1 MKKTKVKT
9 KVKKG
14 KNVRIR
20 NEKAITLIAL
30 IVTIIVLLILAGV
43 TIATLTGENGIL
55 TRANDAKEKTEEAS
69 EKENT
74 ILSQYDTIIKQE
86 TGEAWKQNKTI
97 VSKGDTVLEV
107 GDYVDYQS
115 GVAGYQDENGWR
127 VLGAEDGKL
136 LLLSTYLVTDNY
148 TLSGAEDYL
157 NDTGVKKLNA
167 ECEKYGNGL
176 YATGARSVKAEDIDR
191 ITGYNPEKTGN
202 GEIYEKG
209 QIDEYGNE
217 VTYKIENG
225 YVTYSSKN
233 GNGTSEYTSF
243 TMPDG
248 RVLGKDIN
256 EVTLKTNAYY
266 YWPTTLTN
274 NWKDEEVGLTDTSKA
289 YNMLF
294 TDPTDESSYIG
305 YWLANSYIETR
316 TTGVVWGIYGV
327 PGGFNKGNIGLYRSY
342 DGDRTASYG
351 IRAVVSIEDYVV
363 LNGNGENRWMLTK

>member
-1 MKKTKVKT
+1 MKSIKKSKNLTNFRYW
-9 KVKKG
+9 KG
-14 KNVRIR
+14 KSG
-20 NEKAITLIAL
+20 ITLIAL
-30 IVTIIVLLILAGV
+30 VITIIVLLILAGV

-74 ILSQYDTIIKQE
+74 ILYQYDTIIKQE

-202 GEIYEKG
+202 GEIYKKG

-217 VTYKIENG
+217 VTYKMENG
-225 YVTYSSKN
+225 NVIYSSKN
-233 GNGTSEYTSF
+233 GSGTSENTNF

-248 RVLGKDIN
+248 RKLGTDIN
-256 EVTLKTNAYY
+256 EVTLKSNAYFY
-266 YWPTTLTN
+266 DSTTLTN
-274 NWKDEEVGLTDTSKA
+274 NWQDEKKGLSDTSEVF
-289 YNMLF
+289 YMLF
-294 TDPTDESSYIG
+294 KDPNDKSSYIS
-305 YWLANSYIETR
+305 YWLANTYIETR
-316 TTGVVWGIYGV
+316 TTGVFWGIYDIADK
-327 PGGFNKGNIGLYRSY
+327 NKGNVGLYTSY
-342 DGDRTASYG
+342 DNDRTVSYG
-351 IRAVVSIEDYVV
+351 VRAVIYIEPDAV
-363 LNGNGENRWMLTK
+363 LNSNGENSWTLSK